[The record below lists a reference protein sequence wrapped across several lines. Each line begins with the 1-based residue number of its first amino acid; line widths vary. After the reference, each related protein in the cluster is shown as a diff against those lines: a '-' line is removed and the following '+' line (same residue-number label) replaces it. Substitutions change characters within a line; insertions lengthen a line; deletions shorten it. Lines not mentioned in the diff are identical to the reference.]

1 MKLELLKLR
10 WCLKGFLLLLICF
23 SVTETRAQ
31 FDNDF
36 QAGAYN
42 IAFGGILGGIGA
54 LINKTP
60 DQTTGQAFWK
70 GAKHGALGGYLMF
83 EGKRLVRE
91 FARSGNYAYLWPA
104 KVVHAAGSSIVENAA
119 ANQPFGTQWNLHF
132 GFNRIEYHP
141 FEKQKLRYKI
151 MLYSLVNSV
160 YFSKYGKFD
169 LKKTLRT
176 GTLIFTGNGSF
187 RNLSAYDDYDPDAL
201 AGVNTILLK
210 GWASKETVA
219 HELIHTY
226 QFESTNSLNTYL
238 NKPFARWEQNRFFA
252 TYQKYVYTELG
263 TEVHFF
269 IYSTFK
275 QHETNF
281 FEREAGFYDEL

>member
-10 WCLKGFLLLLICF
+10 CFFRGFLLVLICF
-23 SVTETRAQ
+23 SVSETTAQ

-42 IAFGGILGGIGA
+42 IALGSVLGGFGA
-54 LINKTP
+54 IINKKP
-60 DQTTGQAFWK
+60 HQTAGQAFWK
-70 GAKHGALGGYLMF
+70 GAKEGALGGYLMF

-91 FARSGNYAYLWPA
+91 FARSGNYAYLWPS
-104 KVVHAAGSSIVENAA
+104 KLVHAAGSSIVENAA

-132 GFNRIEYHP
+132 GFNRIEYYP

-151 MLYSLVNSV
+151 MPISLIKSIES
-160 YFSKYGKFD
+160 SKYGTFD

-176 GTLIFTGNGSF
+176 GTFIFTGNGSF
-187 RNLSAYDDYDPDAL
+187 RALSAYDDYDPDAL
-201 AGVNTILLK
+201 ASVNTILLK

-238 NKPFARWEQNRFFA
+238 NKPFARWEQNKLFA
-252 TYQKYVYTELG
+252 AYQKYVYTELG
-263 TEVHFF
+263 TGVFYV

-281 FEREAGFYDEL
+281 FEREAGFYDEF